1 MFEWITTKL
10 YETFHVFFRH
20 FNFPCALGLR
30 RIGNP
35 DANSPVFLSG
45 NYTLT
50 VHRLMKVLAP
60 FDCYLLVANSKGS
73 NVWCAAG
80 MNEYNEYDV
89 IDAINVTGLKDV
101 VAGRR
106 IIAPP
111 YAAPGIDTE
120 EVTRQTGF
128 KLAWGPT
135 HLDDLPAYIRA
146 NYRRSEPMTLAQF
159 GFVDRMEQALSTALV
174 YCMTLF
180 PVAFFYPHYALI
192 SMGLIFLLHLTWF
205 AFWDILPEERRWAKT
220 LTHLGVSLAG
230 LAGVAW
236 YTRMPAEEVALWA
249 ATLAAIVVLISLD
262 GCGSSTIYKT
272 TPKRWLKKGD
282 YRSHF
287 EPIIDPVKCTS
298 CYDCIYVCPKGV
310 LARLAKGPAVSVRPD
325 QCIECLAC
333 VKACHDDAFYNTSQE
348 WKGDVKSI
356 AGLETI
362 MTRDWQHL
370 EAETRWIGAPLK
382 FQGQTLVVDEQ
393 ALAADGVR
401 PVRTVQRRPA
411 LRNPEPKID
420 DANRAEASY

>member
-1 MFEWITTKL
+1 MLEWLRVKL

-20 FNFPCALGLR
+20 FNFPCTLGLR

-35 DANSPVFLSG
+35 DDRSPVFLSG

-50 VHRLMKVLAP
+50 VHRLLKVLAP

-89 IDAINVTGLKDV
+89 IDAINVSNLKDM

-111 YAAPGIDTE
+111 YAAPGIDVE

-135 HLDDLPAYIRA
+135 HLDDIPDYIRA
-146 NYRRSEPMTLAQF
+146 NYRRTSEMTLAQF
-159 GFVDRMEQALSTALV
+159 GFIDRMEQALSTALV

-180 PVAFFYPHYALI
+180 PVAFFYPQYALI

-205 AFWDILPEERRWAKT
+205 AFWDVLPEERHWAKT
-220 LTHLGVSLAG
+220 LTHLAASWTALG
-230 LAGVAW
+230 GVAL
-236 YTRMPAEEVALWA
+236 YTQMPMAELALWA
-249 ATLAAIVVLISLD
+249 VTLAVIVLLISLD
-262 GCGSSTIYKT
+262 GCGSSTIFKT

-298 CYDCIYVCPKGV
+298 CYDCLYVCPKGV
-310 LARLAKGPAVSVRPD
+310 LARLPKGPAVSVRPD

-333 VKACHDDAFYNTSQE
+333 VKACQDDAFYNTSQE

-356 AGLETI
+356 ADLENI
-362 MTRDWQHL
+362 MTRDWHHL
-370 EAETRWIGAPLK
+370 DDETRWIGAPIK
-382 FQGQTLVVDEQ
+382 FQGQTLVVDQTEMTP
-393 ALAADGVR
+393 DGAQRAVTR
-401 PVRTVQRRPA
+401 KKRRPTP
-411 LRNPEPKID
+411 RISEVPN
-420 DANRAEASY
+420 ASVSD